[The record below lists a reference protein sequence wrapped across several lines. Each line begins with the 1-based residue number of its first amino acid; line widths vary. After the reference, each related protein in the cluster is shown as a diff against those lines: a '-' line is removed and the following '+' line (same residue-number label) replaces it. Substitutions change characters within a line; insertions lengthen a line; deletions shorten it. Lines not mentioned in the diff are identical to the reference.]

1 MKEFK
6 INYGGIITLLVMCGI
21 FLVVGVVFALLPESV
36 YIGWGDDNPQM
47 TRFYPLIAAGIF
59 DIIFCPVAYVVYVRE
74 KKFVAKANE
83 LMHVIGSEAIAL
95 TGLIKDPQEERENA
109 AKTAISVI
117 GGFLSALIL
126 GFGVYKIY
134 GKNNKRHFILF
145 PDGLCVIDAVNNT
158 QAILNRETANNM
170 TVTQKRNKLLVK
182 FPSEQLYIVI
192 KTNGLDIS
200 QDQLAE
206 KFAQTFSIPAKPEE
220 KLAYNVYKKEL
231 SQTDSSCFFA
241 LQIENIHTQLKACA
255 QAFAKAIVII
265 FKSVFVYKAFQL
277 QILFEQL
284 FIVSNTRLEIFFR
297 RNKGFTHI
305 GVFFRKLKFVYNGIQ
320 YVFHYYSILFH
331 FTPPFIYFLLHI
343 YIISIDM
350 PIVNRFID
358 KM

>member
-21 FLVVGVVFALLPESV
+21 FLVVGVVFALLPGSV

-220 KLAYNVYKKEL
+220 KLAYNV
-231 SQTDSSCFFA
+231 
-241 LQIENIHTQLKACA
+241 
-255 QAFAKAIVII
+255 
-265 FKSVFVYKAFQL
+265 
-277 QILFEQL
+277 
-284 FIVSNTRLEIFFR
+284 
-297 RNKGFTHI
+297 
-305 GVFFRKLKFVYNGIQ
+305 
-320 YVFHYYSILFH
+320 
-331 FTPPFIYFLLHI
+331 
-343 YIISIDM
+343 
-350 PIVNRFID
+350 
-358 KM
+358 